1 VEVRGLL
8 LDRDGTIVD
17 LHAPFIRIAQRA
29 AALFSQG
36 DPSLEDALLKAVG
49 FRSDSR
55 RMGVECAFAA
65 GTNEDVIARWQ
76 PLLPGTSRT
85 DIQEHLAAIDAHE
98 MAEARPIGKAL
109 EVIEAFRKAGYSL
122 GMATNAT
129 ALSAHA
135 SVDRLGLRDALHFVA
150 GCDSGY
156 GAKPEPG
163 MALAFCTASGLRREQ
178 IAIVGDTPHDM
189 QTGRNAGLGLCIGV
203 LSGAGTRTDLM
214 EAGAHVVL
222 DTLCEAAQFLR
233 M

>member
-1 VEVRGLL
+1 MEVRGLL
-8 LDRDGTIVD
+8 LDRDGTIID

-36 DPSLEDALLKAVG
+36 DPFLEGALLKAAG
-49 FRSDSR
+49 FQPEAR

-65 GTNEDVIARWQ
+65 GTNEDVIAVWR
-76 PLLPGTSRT
+76 PLLPGICKA

-98 MAEARPIGKAL
+98 MADAQPIGNAL
-109 EVIEAFRKAGYSL
+109 ETIKAFWKAGFAL

-129 ALSAHA
+129 TLSAHA
-135 SVDRLGLRDALHFVA
+135 SVDRLGLGDAIGFVA

-163 MALAFCTASGLRREQ
+163 MALAFCTASGLRRDQ
-178 IAIVGDTPHDM
+178 VAIVGDTPHDM

-203 LSGAGTRTDLM
+203 LSGAGTEADLI

-222 DTLCEAAQFLR
+222 GSLR
-233 M
+233 EVTRLL